1 MTRPGITRARCATT
15 EQKLGAPFAI
25 PQTDHHARG
34 RLRSRYR
41 KRRCEDLC
49 KELNVGNGRHSTS
62 VPGAPRSGYAAG
74 MERIWAPWR
83 LEFVKAASGHDPLEC
98 VFCAAPGDPDDQKQ
112 LILHRGP
119 TCFVIL
125 NLYPYTNG
133 HILIAPYRHLASP
146 GEMDAVERA
155 ELWELLDRSLEVLD
169 RTLKPHGANAGLNLG
184 RTAGAGIEGHI
195 HLHVVPRW
203 NGDTN
208 FMPVLADTRVM
219 AQHLDD
225 TWRLLRDA
233 WVPSQA

>member
-1 MTRPGITRARCATT
+1 M
-15 EQKLGAPFAI
+15 
-25 PQTDHHARG
+25 D
-34 RLRSRYR
+34 
-41 KRRCEDLC
+41 
-49 KELNVGNGRHSTS
+49 
-62 VPGAPRSGYAAG
+62 
-74 MERIWAPWR
+74 RIWAPWR

-98 VFCAAPGDPDDQKQ
+98 VFCAAPTDADDQKQ

-133 HILIAPYRHLASP
+133 HILIAPYRHLATP

-155 ELWELLDRSLEVLD
+155 ELWDLLDQSLSVLD
-169 RTLKPHGANAGLNLG
+169 RTLKPHGTNAGLNLG
-184 RTAGAGIEGHI
+184 RAAGAGIEGHL

-233 WVPSQA
+233 WVPSQS

>member
-1 MTRPGITRARCATT
+1 
-15 EQKLGAPFAI
+15 
-25 PQTDHHARG
+25 
-34 RLRSRYR
+34 
-41 KRRCEDLC
+41 
-49 KELNVGNGRHSTS
+49 
-62 VPGAPRSGYAAG
+62 

-98 VFCAAPGDPDDQKQ
+98 VFCATPTDADDQKQ

-133 HILIAPYRHLASP
+133 HILIAPYRHLATP

-155 ELWELLDRSLEVLD
+155 ELWELLDQSLSVLD